1 MGSRGGMAL
10 NINTPQGPMRITI
23 PMNIQPNQTFQVAVP
38 IQQVVVQQPRQA
50 TVVAQA
56 NYVQQP
62 QQPQQP
68 QRDDAS
74 RLIPDMARAM
84 ARNGRDYLEIRNA
97 VQATIAPSPLL
108 AHHKQLIQQIIQT
121 EQNATVGNYPPTA
134 SQQQT
139 YSQQQLPSP
148 QYARVVQPTSTIVQQ
163 SASTTSSSSSSS
175 PTNLIA
181 TQLQSMGYSREMS
194 VAAAA
199 RNSSVEA
206 AMEWISIQERV
217 APVVVTASTKEN
229 ENASSIGRHGRLSF
243 SDAMNAGSGNA
254 QWANDDDKN
263 LPSAPPLF

>member
-1 MGSRGGMAL
+1 MSA
-10 NINTPQGPMRITI
+10 I
-23 PMNIQPNQTFQVAVP
+23 AE
-38 IQQVVVQQPRQA
+38 
-50 TVVAQA
+50 
-56 NYVQQP
+56 
-62 QQPQQP
+62 
-68 QRDDAS
+68 AS
-74 RLIPDMARAM
+74 RLISEMARAM

-134 SQQQT
+134 PQQQT

-163 SASTTSSSSSSS
+163 SASTTSSSSSSSS